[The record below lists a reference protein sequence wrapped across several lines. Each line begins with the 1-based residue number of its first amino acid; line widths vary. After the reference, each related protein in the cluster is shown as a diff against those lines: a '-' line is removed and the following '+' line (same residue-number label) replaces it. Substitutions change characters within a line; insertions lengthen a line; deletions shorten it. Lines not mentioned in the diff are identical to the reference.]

1 MDEEKEKNKQELTE
15 GMKEEL
21 RHWRMWLGLDPDK
34 KPQLT
39 EEQEKVA
46 EGFLEYIRQ
55 EQQRIRAERRRREQ
69 EAQSQDPESRE

>member
-1 MDEEKEKNKQELTE
+1 M
-15 GMKEEL
+15 L
-21 RHWRMWLGLDPDK
+21 RHWRIWLGLDPDK

-55 EQQRIRAERRRREQ
+55 EQQRIREERRHREQ
-69 EAQSQDPESRE
+69 EAQQQTPEPRE

>member
-1 MDEEKEKNKQELTE
+1 MDKPEKQITEEERQACQQ
-15 GMKEEL
+15 ML

-69 EAQSQDPESRE
+69 EAQSQDPEPRK